1 MQARQ
6 ELARGAVAPG
16 GQPSTRGQLALLRLV
31 GLPLGLGLLF
41 VLAAAG
47 TGRADEA
54 APAVTVAIR
63 GEVDLL
69 PEGDGRVR
77 VDLEFPADAYEG
89 VKREGQDKR
98 RFLRAFASHRTD
110 AELVDADVQLL
121 DEQHTVRLEITERG
135 GVKNAGGGR
144 WRLAMDPG
152 PRFLDLGEE
161 DGRVIARFA
170 EEGVWDSG
178 VAYQGVTRYHL
189 PAGAVGAGFDAASRV
204 LSWTLPRSPAS
215 GPADLELDLR
225 VKPRLM
231 TAIYKVYGLGTTFS
245 AQWVAKAIF
254 RHRGGGDVRDLR
266 ARFRLAGYGEWGMWQ
281 KVKELIPGQTVVL
294 PWYPVLEERIAHLTS
309 NTPANVMVEWTWRD
323 ADGQRH
329 EDSDGARIVLLGA
342 HEFVFSDVQPEEH
355 LGTWHESFNNVPFL
369 AAWVSRDDLVVKQFA
384 ALANRKAGGIGANQS
399 NQATVQVL
407 RGIYDLLV
415 DNDFT
420 YQHPPA
426 LPDRSVSFDV
436 QQVQNVKFPRDV
448 IRDRSGT
455 CLDLAILQAAC
466 ASNLGIPA
474 YLAVVPGHC
483 FPVFGLPDGDVVA
496 VEATGIRGGLRP
508 EVVPFEEAVSLG
520 LQQLQHWRGDGRIL
534 IVNVREL
541 WTQGVSNP
549 ELPALQA
556 DILTRWGIEAGPPGG
571 SVAPARPRA
580 RAPDAESLVGTWE
593 GEIRETAQDGS
604 PFTYPLVLVAKLRSD
619 GRLAVGLDA
628 QAVVPDGQDG
638 IRVSI
643 NEAFVLQ
650 PEGDAWR
657 GRGTAK
663 RLEVNGTV
671 RESAMDEMEL
681 KLDGRTLVGRYG
693 NDEGITPFRLEAAAP
708 PAPELT
714 GVWTG
719 TTEEELDGTRFSY
732 PLRLEITPEGDGWQ
746 ARLVITA
753 TVPTRPAP
761 RRVEVEEI
769 FAVVQEGEQ
778 LKGRTVRKTM
788 RVEGR
793 EVPTVKGTLTLRL
806 EGEALVG
813 RFGSEQQ
820 GYTDFQLER
829 DRAPS
834 FAGTW
839 EGQVT
844 DTLADGT
851 RLTYPL
857 LITIEP
863 RAGGGFTVSAL
874 ARARMPA
881 DGRQIEV
888 EAAWEGLGR
897 LDGSV
902 LAVQGTKKTYRVG
915 GEQRSDP
922 PDDTTMRIE
931 DGRLVGRLGNDED
944 GYTDF
949 RLDRR
954 R

>member
-1 MQARQ
+1 MRARQ
-6 ELARGAVAPG
+6 EHSRDRGRSRG
-16 GQPSTRGQLALLRLV
+16 GGTRGGWPGVAWA
-31 GLPLGLGLLF
+31 LGLACAVSLPG
-41 VLAAAG
+41 VA
-47 TGRADEA
+47 RADDEQ
-54 APAVTVAIR
+54 PAVTVAIR
-63 GEVDLL
+63 GEIDLL

-77 VDLEFPADAYEG
+77 VDLEFPADAYDQ

-110 AELVDADVQLL
+110 AELVDADVHLL
-121 DEQHTVRLEITERG
+121 DDVRTVRLEITERG

-144 WRLAMDPG
+144 WRLAIDAG
-152 PRFLDLGEE
+152 PRFLDMGE
-161 DGRVIARFA
+161 DGGRVVARFA
-170 EEGVWDSG
+170 EKGVWDSG
-178 VAYQGVTRYHL
+178 VGYEGVTRYHL
-189 PAGAVGAGFDAASRV
+189 PEGAVGAGFDAATRV
-204 LSWTLPRSPAS
+204 LSWTLPRNPAT

-231 TAIYKVYGLGTTFS
+231 TAIYKVYGLGTAFS

-266 ARFRLAGYGEWGMWQ
+266 VRFRLAGYGEWGMWQ
-281 KVKELIPGQTVVL
+281 KVKELVPGQTVVL
-294 PWYPVLEERIAHLTS
+294 PWYPVLDERIAHLTS
-309 NTPANVMVEWTWRD
+309 NTPANVMVEWMWRD

-329 EDSDGARIVLLGA
+329 EDSDGARIVLLGS

-399 NQATVQVL
+399 PRATVQVL
-407 RGIYDLLV
+407 RGIYDLMV

-455 CLDLAILQAAC
+455 CIDLAILQAAC

-508 EVVPFEEAVSLG
+508 EVVPFEEAVSFG
-520 LQQLQHWRGDGRIL
+520 LQELQQWRKDGRIL
-534 IVNVREL
+534 VVDVREL

-549 ELPALQA
+549 ELPDLQA
-556 DILTRWGIEAGPPGG
+556 DILTRWGIEAAGG
-571 SVAPARPRA
+571 GNAPAARPRPS
-580 RAPDAESLVGTWE
+580 APPAERLVGTWE
-593 GEIRETAQDGS
+593 GEIRETSQDGNGFS
-604 PFTYPLVLVAKLRSD
+604 YPLVLVAKLRAD

-628 QAVVPDGQDG
+628 QAVVPDGRDG

-663 RLEVNGTV
+663 RLEVNGTA
-671 RESAMDEMEL
+671 RESAVDEMEL
-681 KLDGRTLVGRYG
+681 RLEGTTLVGRYG
-693 NDEGITPFRLEAAAP
+693 NEEGVTPFRLEAAAP
-708 PAPELT
+708 DAPELAGT
-714 GVWTG
+714 WSG
-719 TTEEELDGTRFSY
+719 TTEEELDGQRFSY
-732 PLRLEITPEGDGWQ
+732 PLRLEVKANGDGWQ

-753 TVPTRPAP
+753 TVPTRPTP

-769 FAVVQEGEQ
+769 FAVQPDGDGA
-778 LKGRTVRKTM
+778 KGQTIRKTM
-788 RVEGR
+788 RVEGH

-806 EGEALVG
+806 EDGALVG

-820 GYTDFQLER
+820 GYTDFRLER

-839 EGQVT
+839 EGQVS

-857 LITIEP
+857 VITIRP
-863 RAGGGFTVSAL
+863 RDGGTFGVSAL

-881 DGRQIEV
+881 DGRQIDV
-888 EAAWEGLGR
+888 EASWEGIGR
-897 LDGSV
+897 VDGSA

-915 GEQRSDP
+915 AEQRNDP

-931 DGRLVGRLGNDED
+931 GGRLVGRLGNDED